1 MVAQLLLKVGADLD
15 TRNNIGEYFVTEFA
29 FRMAHFKHQQDEWD
43 RHRDDDAR
51 ALLWQMRTGKTKAT
65 LDLACYRRQKGDID
79 AMLVIAPNG
88 VHVNW
93 IRRQLPIHMWN
104 TIPYVAHAWQAS
116 EAHKPAH
123 AASLEKVLACRGQA
137 LAVLA
142 VNSESIIH
150 DKPAKIIGKFL
161 RAHKGRV
168 LLVVDESHDFR
179 SPGSKRTKRARS
191 LKRYCKVRRILTG
204 TAVSNSPLAAY
215 SQFEL
220 LQEEAL
226 GFKKFSE
233 FESHFAYY
241 VQEHTK
247 GGRSYEKLDHYRNLD
262 DLQERMSRWSSV
274 VLREDVDD
282 MPDLLMDERTVLL
295 AEAQMNAYR
304 TLLKEMILEL
314 EDGGEVEAIDGGAR
328 MIKLQQML
336 GGFVVDVDGNVREL
350 VSDEDNPRVQAML
363 DEVRSSDS
371 KVIVWCKYREDI
383 RRVVRSLVAE
393 GISCVEY
400 HGGIH
405 SQTKRQQAIDDF
417 NGNPKVRVF
426 VGQPKA
432 GGQGLDLSAADLILW
447 YSHTFDLIE
456 RDQANERATQIG
468 GKTVTI
474 KDFVTPGTVDEYI
487 LANLTNK
494 RSVSESLAGKGLR
507 DRLLAIFRKQ
517 L

>member
-1 MVAQLLLKVGADLD
+1 MD
-15 TRNNIGEYFVTEFA
+15 TTTEFP
-29 FRMAHFKHQQDEWD
+29 FRLKNFRHQQDEWD
-43 RHRDDDAR
+43 RHRDNDAR

-65 LDLACYRRQKGDID
+65 LDLACYRRQKGDIQ
-79 AMLVIAPNG
+79 AVLVIAPNG

-93 IRRQLPIHMWN
+93 IRRQLPQHMWE
-104 TIPYVAHAWQAS
+104 TVPYIAHAWQAS
-116 EAHKPAH
+116 EAHKPEH
-123 AASLEKVLACRGQA
+123 AASLERVLSCRGEA

-150 DKPAKIIGKFL
+150 DKPAKIIARFL
-161 RAHKGRV
+161 RRHQGKCM
-168 LLVVDESHDFR
+168 LVVDESHDFR

-191 LKRYCKVRRILTG
+191 LKKYCKVRRILTG

-220 LQEEAL
+220 LENHAL
-226 GFKKFSE
+226 GFENFAD
-233 FESHFAYY
+233 FEGHYAYY
-241 VQEHTK
+241 VQERTK
-247 GGRSYEKLDHYRNLD
+247 GGQSYDRLDHYRNLD
-262 DLQERMSRWSSV
+262 DLQGRMARWASV

-282 MPDLLMDERTVLL
+282 MPDLVMDERTVVLP
-295 AEAQMNAYR
+295 EAQMKAYR

-328 MIKLQQML
+328 LVKLQQML
-336 GGFVVDVDGNVREL
+336 GGFVVDVDGQVREL
-350 VSDEDNPRVQAML
+350 VSDDENPRLQAML
-363 DEVRSSDS
+363 DEVRSSDG
-371 KVIVWCKYREDI
+371 KAIVWCKYREDI
-383 RRVVRSLVAE
+383 RRVVRALAAE
-393 GISCVEY
+393 GIRCVEY
-400 HGGIH
+400 HGAVH
-405 SQTKRQQAIDDF
+405 SQAKRQQAIDDF
-417 NGNPKVRVF
+417 NNDPSVRVF

-487 LANLTNK
+487 LANLGEK
-494 RSVSESLAGKGLR
+494 RSVSESLAGRGLR
-507 DRLLAIFRKQ
+507 DRLLALFRSQ

>member
-1 MVAQLLLKVGADLD
+1 MA
-15 TRNNIGEYFVTEFA
+15 TTTEFPLRLA
-29 FRMAHFKHQQDEWD
+29 NFKHQQIEWE

-65 LDLACYRRQKGDID
+65 LDVACYRRVRGDID
-79 AMLVIAPNG
+79 AVLVIAPNG

-93 IRRQLPIHMWN
+93 VRRQLPIHMWN
-104 TIPYVAHAWQAS
+104 TVPYVAHAWQAS
-116 EAHKPAH
+116 EAAKPEH
-123 AASLEKVLACRGQA
+123 AASLERVLSAKPSEA

-150 DKPAKIIGKFL
+150 DKPAKLIGRFL
-161 RAHKGRV
+161 RKYKGRV
-168 LLVVDESHDFR
+168 MLVVDESHDFR

-191 LKRYCKVRRILTG
+191 LKRYCRVRRILTG

-220 LQEEAL
+220 LEDKAL
-226 GFKKFSE
+226 GFDTFAD
-233 FESHFAYY
+233 FEGHYTYY
-241 VQEHTK
+241 VQERTK
-247 GGRSYEKLDHYRNLD
+247 GGRSYDRLDHYRNLD
-262 DLQERMSRWSSV
+262 DLQERMARWSSV

-282 MPDLLMDERTVLL
+282 MPDLVMDERTVTLPERL
-295 AEAQMNAYR
+295 MDAYR
-304 TLLKEMILEL
+304 TLVKEMILEL
-314 EDGGEVEAIDGGAR
+314 EDGGEVEAVDGGAR
-328 MIKLQQML
+328 LVKLQQML
-336 GGFVVDVDGNVREL
+336 GGFVVDVDGQVREL
-350 VSDEDNPRVQAML
+350 VADEDNPRLQAML
-363 DEVRSSDS
+363 DEVRSSDH

-383 RRVVRSLVAE
+383 RRVVRSLSKE
-393 GISCVEY
+393 GIRCVEY
-400 HGGIH
+400 HGAVH
-405 SQTKRQQAIDDF
+405 SQSKRQQAIDSF
-417 NGNPKVRVF
+417 NGDPGVRVF

-487 LANLTNK
+487 LANLGEK
-494 RSVSESLAGKGLR
+494 RSVSESLAGRGLR
-507 DRLLAIFRKQ
+507 DRLLALFRAQ

>member
-1 MVAQLLLKVGADLD
+1 MADMAD
-15 TRNNIGEYFVTEFA
+15 YP
-29 FRMAHFKHQQDEWD
+29 FRMPPMAHQWREFIEHK
-43 RHRDDDAR
+43 DDDAR
-51 ALLWQMRTGKTKAT
+51 ALLWTMRTGKTKAT
-65 LDLACYRRQKGDID
+65 LDLACYRWAKGDIQ
-79 AMLVIAPNG
+79 AVLVIAPNG
-88 VHVNW
+88 VHCNW
-93 IRRQLPIHMWN
+93 VRRQLPQHMWE
-104 TIPYVAHAWQAS
+104 TVPYVAHAWQAS
-116 EAHKPAH
+116 ESHKPEH
-123 AASLEKVLACRGQA
+123 AASLERVLSCRGEA

-150 DKPAKIIGKFL
+150 DKPAKIIARFL
-161 RAHKGRV
+161 RRHQGKCM
-168 LLVVDESHDFR
+168 LVVDESHDFR

-220 LQEEAL
+220 LDDHAL
-226 GFKKFSE
+226 GFENFAD
-233 FESHFAYY
+233 FEGHFAYY
-241 VQEHTK
+241 VQERTK
-247 GGRSYEKLDHYRNLD
+247 GGRSYERLDHYRNLD
-262 DLQERMSRWSSV
+262 DLQGRMARWASV

-282 MPDLLMDERTVLL
+282 MPDLVMDERTVVLP
-295 AEAQMNAYR
+295 EAQMKAYR

-328 MIKLQQML
+328 LVKLQQML
-336 GGFVVDVDGNVREL
+336 GGFVVDVDGQVREL
-350 VSDEDNPRVQAML
+350 VSDDENPRLQAML
-363 DEVRSSDS
+363 DEVRSSDG
-371 KVIVWCKYREDI
+371 KAIVWCKYREDI
-383 RRVVRSLVAE
+383 RRVVRALAAE
-393 GISCVEY
+393 GIRCVEY
-400 HGGIH
+400 HGAVH
-405 SQTKRQQAIDDF
+405 SQAKRQQAIDDF
-417 NGNPKVRVF
+417 NNDPSVRVF

-487 LANLTNK
+487 LANLGEK
-494 RSVSESLAGKGLR
+494 RSVSESLAGRGLR
-507 DRLLAIFRKQ
+507 DRLLALFRSQ

>member
-1 MVAQLLLKVGADLD
+1 MIEPQ
-15 TRNNIGEYFVTEFA
+15 
-29 FRMAHFKHQQDEWD
+29 FRFPNYRHQQDEWD

-65 LDLACYRRQKGDID
+65 LDLACYRWAKGDIQ
-79 AMLVIAPNG
+79 AVLVIAPNG
-88 VHVNW
+88 VHCNW
-93 IRRQLPIHMWN
+93 VRRQLPQHMWE
-104 TIPYVAHAWQAS
+104 TVPYVAHAWQAS
-116 EAHKPAH
+116 ESHKPEH
-123 AASLEKVLACRGQA
+123 AASLERVLSCRGEA

-150 DKPAKIIGKFL
+150 DKPAKIIARFL
-161 RAHKGRV
+161 RRHQGKCM
-168 LLVVDESHDFR
+168 LVVDESHDFR

-220 LQEEAL
+220 LDDHAL
-226 GFKKFSE
+226 GFENFAD
-233 FESHFAYY
+233 FEGHFAYY
-241 VQEHTK
+241 VQERTK
-247 GGRSYEKLDHYRNLD
+247 GGRSYERLDHYRNLD
-262 DLQERMSRWSSV
+262 DLQGRMARWASV

-282 MPDLLMDERTVLL
+282 MPDLVMDERTVVLP
-295 AEAQMNAYR
+295 EAQMKAYR

-328 MIKLQQML
+328 LVKLQQML
-336 GGFVVDVDGNVREL
+336 GGFVVDVDGQVREL
-350 VSDEDNPRVQAML
+350 VSDDENPRLQAML
-363 DEVRSSDS
+363 DEVRSSDG
-371 KVIVWCKYREDI
+371 KAIVWCKYREDI
-383 RRVVRSLVAE
+383 RRVVRALAAE
-393 GISCVEY
+393 GIRCVEY
-400 HGGIH
+400 HGAVH
-405 SQTKRQQAIDDF
+405 SQAKRQQAIDDF
-417 NGNPKVRVF
+417 NNDPSVRVF

-487 LANLTNK
+487 LANLGEK
-494 RSVSESLAGKGLR
+494 RSVSESLAGRGLR
-507 DRLLAIFRKQ
+507 DRLLALFRSQ

>member
-1 MVAQLLLKVGADLD
+1 MA
-15 TRNNIGEYFVTEFA
+15 TTTEFP
-29 FRMAHFKHQQDEWD
+29 FRLPNYRHQQDEWD

-65 LDLACYRRQKGDID
+65 LDLACYRRQKGDIQ
-79 AMLVIAPNG
+79 AVLVIAPNG

-93 IRRQLPIHMWN
+93 VRRQLPQHMWE
-104 TIPYVAHAWQAS
+104 TVPYVAHAWQAS
-116 EAHKPAH
+116 ESHKPEH
-123 AASLEKVLACRGQA
+123 AASLERVLSCRGEA

-150 DKPAKIIGKFL
+150 DKPAKIIARFL
-161 RAHKGRV
+161 RRHQGKCM
-168 LLVVDESHDFR
+168 LVVDESHDFR

-220 LQEEAL
+220 LDDHAL
-226 GFKKFSE
+226 GFENFAD
-233 FESHFAYY
+233 FEGHFAYY
-241 VQEHTK
+241 VQECTK
-247 GGRSYEKLDHYRNLD
+247 GGRSYERLDHYRNLD
-262 DLQERMSRWSSV
+262 DLQGRMARWASV

-282 MPDLLMDERTVLL
+282 MPDLVMDERTVVLP
-295 AEAQMNAYR
+295 EAQMKAYR

-328 MIKLQQML
+328 LVKLQQML
-336 GGFVVDVDGNVREL
+336 GGFVVDVDGQVREL
-350 VSDEDNPRVQAML
+350 VSDDENPRLQAML
-363 DEVRSSDS
+363 DEVRSSDG
-371 KVIVWCKYREDI
+371 KAIVWCKYREDI
-383 RRVVRSLVAE
+383 RRVVRALAAE
-393 GISCVEY
+393 GIRCVEY
-400 HGGIH
+400 HGAVH
-405 SQTKRQQAIDDF
+405 SQAKRQQAIDDF
-417 NGNPKVRVF
+417 NNDPSVRVF

-487 LANLTNK
+487 LANLGEK
-494 RSVSESLAGKGLR
+494 RSVSESLAGRGLR
-507 DRLLAIFRKQ
+507 DRLLALFRSQ

>member
-1 MVAQLLLKVGADLD
+1 MA
-15 TRNNIGEYFVTEFA
+15 TTTEFP
-29 FRMAHFKHQQDEWD
+29 FRLPNYKHQQDEWE

-65 LDLACYRRQKGDID
+65 LDVACYRQTRGDID
-79 AMLVIAPNG
+79 AVLVIAPNG
-88 VHVNW
+88 VHCNW
-93 IRRQLPIHMWN
+93 VRRQLPVHMWE
-104 TIPYVAHAWQAS
+104 TVPYIAHAWQAS
-116 EAHKPAH
+116 EAHKPEH
-123 AASLEKVLACRGQA
+123 AASLERVLSCRGEA

-150 DKPAKIIGKFL
+150 DKPAKIIARFL
-161 RAHKGRV
+161 RRHQGKCM
-168 LLVVDESHDFR
+168 LVVDESHDFR

-191 LKRYCKVRRILTG
+191 LKKYCKVRRILTG

-220 LQEEAL
+220 LENHAL
-226 GFKKFSE
+226 GFENFAD
-233 FESHFAYY
+233 FEGHYAYY
-241 VQEHTK
+241 VQERTK
-247 GGRSYEKLDHYRNLD
+247 GGRSYDRLDHYRNLD
-262 DLQERMSRWSSV
+262 DLQGRMARWASV

-282 MPDLLMDERTVLL
+282 MPDLVMDERTVVLP
-295 AEAQMNAYR
+295 EAQMKAYR

-328 MIKLQQML
+328 LVKLQQML
-336 GGFVVDVDGNVREL
+336 GGFVVDVDGQVREL
-350 VSDEDNPRVQAML
+350 VSDDENPRLQAML
-363 DEVRSSDS
+363 DEVRGSDS

-383 RRVVRSLVAE
+383 RRVVRALAAE
-393 GISCVEY
+393 GIRCVEY
-400 HGGIH
+400 HGAVH
-405 SQTKRQQAIDDF
+405 SQAKRQQAIDDF
-417 NGNPKVRVF
+417 NNDPSVRVF

-487 LANLTNK
+487 LANLNEK
-494 RSVSESLAGKGLR
+494 RSVSESLAGRGLR
-507 DRLLAIFRKQ
+507 DRLLALFRTQ

>member
-1 MVAQLLLKVGADLD
+1 MADMAD
-15 TRNNIGEYFVTEFA
+15 YP
-29 FRMAHFKHQQDEWD
+29 FRMPPMAHQWREFIEHK
-43 RHRDDDAR
+43 DDDAR
-51 ALLWQMRTGKTKAT
+51 ALLWTMRTGKTKAT
-65 LDLACYRRQKGDID
+65 LDLACYRRQKGDIQ
-79 AMLVIAPNG
+79 AVLVIAPNG

-93 IRRQLPIHMWN
+93 VRRQLPQHMWE
-104 TIPYVAHAWQAS
+104 TVPYVAHAWQAS
-116 EAHKPAH
+116 ESHKPEH
-123 AASLEKVLACRGQA
+123 AASLERVLSCRGEA

-150 DKPAKIIGKFL
+150 DKPAKIIARFL
-161 RAHKGRV
+161 RRHQGKCM
-168 LLVVDESHDFR
+168 LVVDESHDFR

-220 LQEEAL
+220 LDDHAL
-226 GFKKFSE
+226 GFENFAD
-233 FESHFAYY
+233 FEGHFAYY
-241 VQEHTK
+241 VQERTK
-247 GGRSYEKLDHYRNLD
+247 GGRSYERLDHYRNLD
-262 DLQERMSRWSSV
+262 DLQGRMARWASV

-282 MPDLLMDERTVLL
+282 MPDLVMDERTVTLPERL
-295 AEAQMNAYR
+295 MDAYR
-304 TLLKEMILEL
+304 TLVKEMILEL
-314 EDGGEVEAIDGGAR
+314 EDGGEVEAVDGGAR
-328 MIKLQQML
+328 LVKLQQML
-336 GGFVVDVDGNVREL
+336 GGFVVDVDGQVREL
-350 VSDEDNPRVQAML
+350 VADEDNPRLQAML
-363 DEVRSSDS
+363 DEVRSSDR

-383 RRVVRSLVAE
+383 RRVVRALAKE
-393 GISCVEY
+393 GIRCVEY
-400 HGGIH
+400 HGAVH
-405 SQTKRQQAIDDF
+405 SQAKRQQAIDAF
-417 NGNPKVRVF
+417 NGDPGVRVF

-487 LANLTNK
+487 LSNLSEK
-494 RSVSESLAGKGLR
+494 RSVSESLAGRGLR
-507 DRLLAIFRKQ
+507 DRLLALFRAQ

>member
-1 MVAQLLLKVGADLD
+1 MANMSD
-15 TRNNIGEYFVTEFA
+15 YP
-29 FRMAHFKHQQDEWD
+29 FRMPPMAHQWREFIEHK
-43 RHRDDDAR
+43 DDDAR
-51 ALLWQMRTGKTKAT
+51 ALLWTMRTGKTKAT
-65 LDLACYRRQKGDID
+65 LDLACYRWAKGDIQ
-79 AMLVIAPNG
+79 AVLVIAPNG
-88 VHVNW
+88 VHCNW
-93 IRRQLPIHMWN
+93 VRRQLPQHMWE
-104 TIPYVAHAWQAS
+104 TVPYVAHAWQAS
-116 EAHKPAH
+116 ESHKPEH
-123 AASLEKVLACRGQA
+123 AASLERVLSCRGEA

-150 DKPAKIIGKFL
+150 DKPAKIIARFL
-161 RAHKGRV
+161 RRHQGKCM
-168 LLVVDESHDFR
+168 LVVDESHDFR

-220 LQEEAL
+220 LDDHAL
-226 GFKKFSE
+226 GFENFAD
-233 FESHFAYY
+233 FEGHFAYY
-241 VQEHTK
+241 VQERTK
-247 GGRSYEKLDHYRNLD
+247 GGRSYERLDHYRNLD
-262 DLQERMSRWSSV
+262 DLQGRMARWASV

-282 MPDLLMDERTVLL
+282 MPDLVMDERTVVLP
-295 AEAQMNAYR
+295 EAQMKAYR

-328 MIKLQQML
+328 LVKLQQML
-336 GGFVVDVDGNVREL
+336 GGFVVDVDGQVREL
-350 VSDEDNPRVQAML
+350 VSDDENPRLQAML
-363 DEVRSSDS
+363 DEVRSSDG
-371 KVIVWCKYREDI
+371 KAIVWCKYREDI
-383 RRVVRSLVAE
+383 RRVVRALAAE
-393 GISCVEY
+393 GIRCVEY
-400 HGGIH
+400 HGAVH
-405 SQTKRQQAIDDF
+405 SQAKRQQAIDDF
-417 NGNPKVRVF
+417 NNDPSVRVF

-487 LANLTNK
+487 LANLGEK
-494 RSVSESLAGKGLR
+494 RSVSESLAGRGLR
-507 DRLLAIFRKQ
+507 DRLLALFRSQ

>member
-1 MVAQLLLKVGADLD
+1 MADMAD
-15 TRNNIGEYFVTEFA
+15 YP
-29 FRMAHFKHQQDEWD
+29 FRMPPMAHQWREFIEHK
-43 RHRDDDAR
+43 DDDAR
-51 ALLWQMRTGKTKAT
+51 ALLWTMRTGKTKAT
-65 LDLACYRRQKGDID
+65 LDLACYRWAKGDIQ
-79 AMLVIAPNG
+79 AVLVIAPNG
-88 VHVNW
+88 VHCNW
-93 IRRQLPIHMWN
+93 VRRQLPQHMWE
-104 TIPYVAHAWQAS
+104 TVPYVAHAWQAS
-116 EAHKPAH
+116 ESHKPEH
-123 AASLEKVLACRGQA
+123 AASLERVLSCRGEA

-150 DKPAKIIGKFL
+150 DKPAKIIARFL
-161 RAHKGRV
+161 RRHQGKCM
-168 LLVVDESHDFR
+168 LVVDESHDFR

-220 LQEEAL
+220 LDDHAL
-226 GFKKFSE
+226 GFENFAD
-233 FESHFAYY
+233 FEGHFAYY
-241 VQEHTK
+241 VQERTK
-247 GGRSYEKLDHYRNLD
+247 GGRSYERLDHYRNLD
-262 DLQERMSRWSSV
+262 DLQGRMARWASV

-282 MPDLLMDERTVLL
+282 MPDLVMDERTVVLP
-295 AEAQMNAYR
+295 EAQMKAYR

-328 MIKLQQML
+328 LVKLQQML
-336 GGFVVDVDGNVREL
+336 GGFVVDVDGQVREL
-350 VSDEDNPRVQAML
+350 VSDDENPRLQAML
-363 DEVRSSDS
+363 DEVRSSDG
-371 KVIVWCKYREDI
+371 KAIVWCKYREDI
-383 RRVVRSLVAE
+383 RRVVRALAAE
-393 GISCVEY
+393 GIRCMEY
-400 HGGIH
+400 HGAVH
-405 SQTKRQQAIDDF
+405 SQAKRQQAIDDF
-417 NGNPKVRVF
+417 NNDPSVRVF

-487 LANLTNK
+487 LANLGEK
-494 RSVSESLAGKGLR
+494 RSVSESLAGRGLR
-507 DRLLAIFRKQ
+507 DRLLALFRSQ

>member
-1 MVAQLLLKVGADLD
+1 MIEPQ
-15 TRNNIGEYFVTEFA
+15 
-29 FRMAHFKHQQDEWD
+29 FRFPNYRHQQDEWD

-65 LDLACYRRQKGDID
+65 LDLACYRWAKGDIQ
-79 AMLVIAPNG
+79 AVLVIAPNG
-88 VHVNW
+88 VHCNW
-93 IRRQLPIHMWN
+93 VRRQLPQHMWE
-104 TIPYVAHAWQAS
+104 TVPYVAHAWQAS
-116 EAHKPAH
+116 ESHKPEH
-123 AASLEKVLACRGQA
+123 AASLERVLSCRGEA

-150 DKPAKIIGKFL
+150 DKPAKIIARFL
-161 RAHKGRV
+161 RRHQGKCM
-168 LLVVDESHDFR
+168 LVVDESHDFR

-191 LKRYCKVRRILTG
+191 LKRYCRVRRILTG

-220 LQEEAL
+220 LDDHAL
-226 GFKKFSE
+226 GFENFAD
-233 FESHFAYY
+233 FEGHFAYY
-241 VQEHTK
+241 VQERTK
-247 GGRSYEKLDHYRNLD
+247 GGRSYERLDHYRNLD
-262 DLQERMSRWSSV
+262 DLQGRMARWASV

-282 MPDLLMDERTVLL
+282 MPDLVMDERTVVLP
-295 AEAQMNAYR
+295 EAQMKAYR

-328 MIKLQQML
+328 LVKLQQML
-336 GGFVVDVDGNVREL
+336 GGFVVDVDGQVREL
-350 VSDEDNPRVQAML
+350 VSDDENPRLQAML
-363 DEVRSSDS
+363 DEVRSSDG
-371 KVIVWCKYREDI
+371 KAIVWCKYREDI
-383 RRVVRSLVAE
+383 RRVVRALAAE
-393 GISCVEY
+393 GIRCVEY
-400 HGGIH
+400 HGAVH
-405 SQTKRQQAIDDF
+405 SQAKRQQAIDDF
-417 NGNPKVRVF
+417 NNDPSVRVF

-487 LANLTNK
+487 LANLGEK
-494 RSVSESLAGKGLR
+494 RSVSESLAGRGLR
-507 DRLLAIFRKQ
+507 DRLLALFRSQ

>member
-1 MVAQLLLKVGADLD
+1 MA
-15 TRNNIGEYFVTEFA
+15 TTTEFP
-29 FRMAHFKHQQDEWD
+29 FRLPNYRHQQDEWD

-65 LDLACYRRQKGDID
+65 LDLACYRRQKGDIQ
-79 AMLVIAPNG
+79 AVLVIAPNG

-93 IRRQLPIHMWN
+93 VRRQLPQHMWE
-104 TIPYVAHAWQAS
+104 TVPYVAHAWQAS
-116 EAHKPAH
+116 ESHKPEH
-123 AASLEKVLACRGQA
+123 AASLERVLSCRGEA

-150 DKPAKIIGKFL
+150 DKPAKIIARFL
-161 RAHKGRV
+161 RRHQGKCM
-168 LLVVDESHDFR
+168 LVVDESHDFR

-220 LQEEAL
+220 LDDHAL
-226 GFKKFSE
+226 GFENFAD
-233 FESHFAYY
+233 FEGHFAYY
-241 VQEHTK
+241 VQERTK
-247 GGRSYEKLDHYRNLD
+247 GGQSYERLDHYRNLD
-262 DLQERMSRWSSV
+262 DLQGRMARWASV

-282 MPDLLMDERTVLL
+282 MPDLVMDERTVVLL
-295 AEAQMNAYR
+295 EAQMKAYR

-328 MIKLQQML
+328 LVKLQQML
-336 GGFVVDVDGNVREL
+336 GGFVVDVDGQVREL
-350 VSDEDNPRVQAML
+350 VSDDENPRLQAML
-363 DEVRSSDS
+363 DEVRSSDG
-371 KVIVWCKYREDI
+371 KAIVWCKYREDI
-383 RRVVRSLVAE
+383 RRVVRALAAE
-393 GISCVEY
+393 GIRCVEY
-400 HGGIH
+400 HGAVH
-405 SQTKRQQAIDDF
+405 SQAKRQQAIDDF
-417 NGNPKVRVF
+417 NNDPSVRVF

-487 LANLTNK
+487 LANLGEK
-494 RSVSESLAGKGLR
+494 RSVSESLAGRGLR
-507 DRLLAIFRKQ
+507 DRLLALFRSQ

>member
-1 MVAQLLLKVGADLD
+1 MA
-15 TRNNIGEYFVTEFA
+15 TTTEFP
-29 FRMAHFKHQQDEWD
+29 FRLPNYRHQQDEWD

-65 LDLACYRRQKGDID
+65 LDLACYRRQKGDIQ

-93 IRRQLPIHMWN
+93 VRRQLPQHMWE
-104 TIPYVAHAWQAS
+104 TVPYVAHAWQAS
-116 EAHKPAH
+116 ESHKPEH
-123 AASLEKVLACRGQA
+123 AASLERVLSCRGEA

-150 DKPAKIIGKFL
+150 DKPAKIIARFL
-161 RAHKGRV
+161 RRHQGKCM
-168 LLVVDESHDFR
+168 LVVDESHDFR

-191 LKRYCKVRRILTG
+191 LKRYCRVRRILTG

-220 LQEEAL
+220 LDDHAL
-226 GFKKFSE
+226 GFENFAD
-233 FESHFAYY
+233 FEGHFAYY
-241 VQEHTK
+241 VQERTK
-247 GGRSYEKLDHYRNLD
+247 GGRSYERLDHYRNLD
-262 DLQERMSRWSSV
+262 DLQGRMARWASV

-282 MPDLLMDERTVLL
+282 MPDLVMDERTVVLP
-295 AEAQMNAYR
+295 EAQMKAYR

-328 MIKLQQML
+328 LVKLQQML
-336 GGFVVDVDGNVREL
+336 GGFVVDVDGQVREL
-350 VSDEDNPRVQAML
+350 VSDEENPRLQAML
-363 DEVRSSDS
+363 DEVRSSDG
-371 KVIVWCKYREDI
+371 KAIVWCKYREDI
-383 RRVVRSLVAE
+383 RRVVRALAAE
-393 GISCVEY
+393 GIRCVEY
-400 HGGIH
+400 HGAVH
-405 SQTKRQQAIDDF
+405 SQAKRQQAIDDF
-417 NGNPKVRVF
+417 NNDPSVRVF

-487 LANLTNK
+487 LANLGEK
-494 RSVSESLAGKGLR
+494 RSVSESLAGRGLR
-507 DRLLAIFRKQ
+507 DRLLALFRSQ

>member
-1 MVAQLLLKVGADLD
+1 MIEPQ
-15 TRNNIGEYFVTEFA
+15 
-29 FRMAHFKHQQDEWD
+29 FRFPNYRHQQDEWD

-65 LDLACYRRQKGDID
+65 LDLACYRWAKGDIQ
-79 AMLVIAPNG
+79 AVLVIAPNG
-88 VHVNW
+88 VHCNW
-93 IRRQLPIHMWN
+93 VRRQLPQHMWE
-104 TIPYVAHAWQAS
+104 TVPYVAHAWQAS
-116 EAHKPAH
+116 ESHKPEH
-123 AASLEKVLACRGQA
+123 AASLERVLSCRGEA

-150 DKPAKIIGKFL
+150 DKPAKIIARFL
-161 RAHKGRV
+161 RRHQGKCM
-168 LLVVDESHDFR
+168 LVVDESHDFR

-220 LQEEAL
+220 LDDHAL
-226 GFKKFSE
+226 GFENFAD
-233 FESHFAYY
+233 FEGHFAYY
-241 VQEHTK
+241 VQERTR
-247 GGRSYEKLDHYRNLD
+247 GGRSYERLDHYRNLD
-262 DLQERMSRWSSV
+262 DLQGRMARWASV

-282 MPDLLMDERTVLL
+282 MPDLVMDERTVVLS
-295 AEAQMNAYR
+295 EAQMKAYR

-328 MIKLQQML
+328 LVKLQQML
-336 GGFVVDVDGNVREL
+336 GGFVVDVDGQVREL
-350 VSDEDNPRVQAML
+350 VSDDENPRLQAML
-363 DEVRSSDS
+363 DEVRSSDG
-371 KVIVWCKYREDI
+371 KAIVWCKYREDI
-383 RRVVRSLVAE
+383 RRVVRALAAD
-393 GISCVEY
+393 GIRCVEY
-400 HGGIH
+400 HGAVH
-405 SQTKRQQAIDDF
+405 SQAKRQQAIDDF
-417 NGNPKVRVF
+417 NNDPLVRVF

-474 KDFVTPGTVDEYI
+474 KDFVTPGTADEYI
-487 LANLTNK
+487 LANLVEK
-494 RSVSESLAGKGLR
+494 RSVSESLAGRGLR
-507 DRLLAIFRKQ
+507 DRLLALFRSQ